1 MITDTQ
7 NQALS
12 LMKAICAHGD
22 GIRLGQL
29 MTHLGFLSEDET
41 GHSLAEIDDNQ
52 LVSILDRHLCELS
65 SRSAQSLE
73 LSVQLERPE
82 QAAIGRR
89 V

>member
-7 NQALS
+7 VQALS
-12 LMKAICAHGD
+12 LIKAICAQAD

-29 MTHLGFLSEDET
+29 MTHLGFFCEDET
-41 GHSLAEIDDNQ
+41 GHSLAEIDDDQ
-52 LVSILDRHLCELS
+52 LVSILNRHLCELS
-65 SRSAQSLE
+65 SRSEPPLE
-73 LSVQLERPE
+73 LPVQLQRPE